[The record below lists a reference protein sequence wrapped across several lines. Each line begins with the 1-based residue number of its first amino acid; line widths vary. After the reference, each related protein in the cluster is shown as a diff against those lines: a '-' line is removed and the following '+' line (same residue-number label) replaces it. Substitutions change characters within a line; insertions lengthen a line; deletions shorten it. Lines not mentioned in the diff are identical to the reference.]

1 MSRMMDELTSS
12 LPDLTHLMR
21 IVGRLTV
28 ALVIGAGI
36 GLQRQLTHKSA
47 GVRTHMLVALGT
59 ALLLVSATD
68 AGLASSDVSRIVQG
82 IITGIG
88 FLGGGAILKLT
99 DHQEIRGL
107 TTAAGIWLTAA
118 VGAAAGA
125 SLPLLAIATT
135 VAYFATVYILAPLGR
150 RLPASPYAPS
160 AVRVEYDDGR
170 GILRRVLEAC
180 TSRDFKVADVNVERG
195 EEPGAPVAVSLEVHG
210 SGSVATLAADLGEI
224 HGVHGVAAGD
234 VNEIFD
240 V

>member
-1 MSRMMDELTSS
+1 MERMLDEITRS
-12 LPDLTHLMR
+12 LPDLAHLMT

-28 ALVIGAGI
+28 ALIIGAGI

-99 DHQEIRGL
+99 DQQEIRGL

-118 VGAAAGA
+118 ASAAAG
-125 SLPLLAIATT
+125 LGQT
-135 VAYFATVYILAPLGR
+135 VAALIGLAFALIVLVVMARIDHHLNPKKPPVDAPQ
-150 RLPASPYAPS
+150 
-160 AVRVEYDDGR
+160 
-170 GILRRVLEAC
+170 
-180 TSRDFKVADVNVERG
+180 K
-195 EEPGAPVAVSLEVHG
+195 
-210 SGSVATLAADLGEI
+210 
-224 HGVHGVAAGD
+224 
-234 VNEIFD
+234 
-240 V
+240 

>member
-1 MSRMMDELTSS
+1 MGRLLDELGNS

-21 IVGRLTV
+21 ILGRLTV
-28 ALVIGAGI
+28 ALIIGAGI

-118 VGAAAGA
+118 ASAAAG
-125 SLPLLAIATT
+125 LGQT
-135 VAYFATVYILAPLGR
+135 VAALIGLAFALIVLVVMGKLDRHLNPKKPPLDTPR
-150 RLPASPYAPS
+150 P
-160 AVRVEYDDGR
+160 
-170 GILRRVLEAC
+170 
-180 TSRDFKVADVNVERG
+180 
-195 EEPGAPVAVSLEVHG
+195 
-210 SGSVATLAADLGEI
+210 
-224 HGVHGVAAGD
+224 
-234 VNEIFD
+234 
-240 V
+240 